1 MAQKEFKYQP
11 TFPTGKDTTE
21 YYLLTK
27 EYVSTTELNGEEV
40 LIVEPE
46 GLRALAKAAF
56 HDCAFYLRTA
66 HQRQVAE
73 ILSDPEASDNDKY
86 VALTFLRNAEVSA
99 KGLLPVCQDTGTAI
113 ILGKKDIVI
122 ALEKHLKNLYKN
134 RSSSADCNL

>member
-40 LIVEPE
+40 LMVEPE

-66 HQRQVAE
+66 A
-73 ILSDPEASDNDKY
+73 A
-86 VALTFLRNAEVSA
+86 
-99 KGLLPVCQDTGTAI
+99 
-113 ILGKKDIVI
+113 
-122 ALEKHLKNLYKN
+122 
-134 RSSSADCNL
+134 